1 MIVTLS
7 QTTWVRSSQFSR
19 KHIDY
24 EILATTGTTVGCDFT
39 GTVVALGSKVT
50 KDYKP
55 GDRISGVTHGS
66 NASRFDSGCF
76 GEYCIVK
83 EGATFK
89 VPDDMSDEKAA
100 TVGVAVTTVALAF
113 YDNLGMPYPGSG
125 SSGNGEWVL
134 VYGGSTA
141 TGSLAIQSAVQ

>member
-1 MIVTLS
+1 MA
-7 QTTWVRSSQFSR
+7 RSLQVSR

-24 EILATTGTTVGCDFT
+24 EVLSIKGTTVGCAFT
-39 GTVVALGSKVT
+39 GTIVALGSKVT

-83 EGATFK
+83 EGVTFK
-89 VPDDMSDEKAA
+89 VPDHMPDEKAA
-100 TVGVAVTTVALAF
+100 TVGVAVTTVALGL
-113 YDNLGMPYPGSG
+113 YDNLGMPYPGSER
-125 SSGNGEWVL
+125 SGNGDWVL

-141 TGSLAIQSAVQ
+141 TGSVAIQSAVQ